1 MWGCRQITVC
11 TQCVEQGA
19 LSGICHAHDD
29 DIAPVAV
36 AIDRMRDFLDGMV
49 ERMMRRFCEMLAED
63 DALHPNAF
71 FLQTAQD
78 ELSQLFIRQ
87 RLRQQIALG
96 PDQHDVLSRQV
107 TGNARQQICLKIKEI
122 DDPQDERI
130 LLCDLGK
137 DLGRIDPLLHRDHHI
152 IVMSDAKT
160 ALAERCIR
168 LWCISQRISIFRLQ
182 SGTAAFTI
190 LCHHSSPVSA
200 FPASPAGKRS
210 SVQRLG

>member
-1 MWGCRQITVC
+1 MNGKIPVIIDCDPGHDDAMAILW
-11 TQCVEQGA
+11 A
-19 LSGICHAHDD
+19 LSANELDVRGITT
-29 DIAPVAV
+29 VAGN
-36 AIDRMRDFLDGMV
+36 RTL
-49 ERMMRRFCEMLAED
+49 E
-63 DALHPNAF
+63 
-71 FLQTAQD
+71 
-78 ELSQLFIRQ
+78 
-87 RLRQQIALG
+87 
-96 PDQHDVLSRQV
+96 QV